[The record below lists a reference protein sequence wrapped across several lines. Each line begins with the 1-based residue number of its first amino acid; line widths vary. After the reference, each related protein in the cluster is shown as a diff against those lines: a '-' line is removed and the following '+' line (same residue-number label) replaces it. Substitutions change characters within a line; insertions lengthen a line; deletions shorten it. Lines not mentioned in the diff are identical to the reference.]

1 MYTHLFPAVGIGI
14 VGKMNVPIILKH
26 RSLPLFLA
34 GLIGVVHRVE
44 RLWKSE
50 HVQMNRQRLDSN
62 ASIRQFLR
70 KDFWSKKNVSWSQWW
85 IKWGFELLLLAN
97 WWIPGCSFKDHVH
110 RFSYMNG
117 FPKLAAVRWIGP
129 TNVNRSSAVPWRL
142 GGGGEMW
149 VLRVVVVVSPH

>member
-70 KDFWSKKNVSWSQWW
+70 KDF
-85 IKWGFELLLLAN
+85 
-97 WWIPGCSFKDHVH
+97 
-110 RFSYMNG
+110 
-117 FPKLAAVRWIGP
+117 
-129 TNVNRSSAVPWRL
+129 
-142 GGGGEMW
+142 
-149 VLRVVVVVSPH
+149 